1 MKTKISL
8 LVFSVLTILTPVK
21 PLVLIAVIAII
32 LDTCFGIW
40 RSVRKSGWKSIRSR
54 RLSHTISKSLLYS
67 GAIVFI
73 FLLEKFVISDILGH
87 FIAID
92 LVLTKMF
99 TFFCEVTELKSINES
114 YESVTG
120 KDVWK
125 AFVIFAKRSKEQIE
139 DLKE

>member
-1 MKTKISL
+1 MSSKLYALAFAL
-8 LVFSVLTILTPVK
+8 LSILTPVK
-21 PLVLIAVIAII
+21 PLVFIAVLAII

-40 RSVRKSGWKSIRSR
+40 RSVKKSGWASIRSR

-73 FLLEKFVISDILGH
+73 FLLEKYVVADILGR

-99 TFFCEVTELKSINES
+99 TFFCVVTEVKSINES
-114 YESVTG
+114 YFSVTG
-120 KDVWK
+120 VNVWDK
-125 AFVIFAKRSKEQIE
+125 FLKFVQRSKEQLD
-139 DLKE
+139 DLK

>member
-1 MKTKISL
+1 MSTKLQAFIFAL
-8 LVFSVLTILTPVK
+8 LSILAPVK
-21 PLVLIAVIAII
+21 PLVFIAVLAII

-40 RSVRKSGWKSIRSR
+40 RSVKKSGWTSIRSR

-73 FLLEKFVISDILGH
+73 FLLEKFVVADILGH

-99 TFFCEVTELKSINES
+99 TFFCVFTEIKSINES
-114 YESVTG
+114 YFSVTG
-120 KDVWK
+120 VNVWDK
-125 AFVIFAKRSKEQIE
+125 FLKFVRRSKEQLE
-139 DLKE
+139 DLK

>member
-1 MKTKISL
+1 MSTKLQAFIFAL
-8 LVFSVLTILTPVK
+8 LSILAPVK
-21 PLVLIAVIAII
+21 PLVFIAVLAII

-40 RSVRKSGWKSIRSR
+40 RSVKKSGWTSIRSR

-73 FLLEKFVISDILGH
+73 FLLKKFVVADILGH

-99 TFFCEVTELKSINES
+99 TFFCVFTEIKSINES
-114 YESVTG
+114 YFSVTG
-120 KDVWK
+120 INVWDK
-125 AFVIFAKRSKEQIE
+125 FLKFVRRSKEQLD
-139 DLKE
+139 DLK

>member
-1 MKTKISL
+1 MSTKLQAVLFAL
-8 LVFSVLTILTPVK
+8 LSILAPVK
-21 PLVLIAVIAII
+21 PLVFIAVLAII

-40 RSVRKSGWKSIRSR
+40 RSVKKSGWNSIRSR

-73 FLLEKFVISDILGH
+73 FLLEKYVVADILGH

-99 TFFCEVTELKSINES
+99 TFFCVFTEIKSINES
-114 YESVTG
+114 YFSVTG
-120 KDVWK
+120 VNVWDK
-125 AFVIFAKRSKEQIE
+125 FLAFVRRSKEQLE
-139 DLKE
+139 DLK

>member
-1 MKTKISL
+1 MSTKAQIL
-8 LVFSVLTILTPVK
+8 AFAVLSVLAPVK
-21 PLVLIAVIAII
+21 PLVFIAVLAII

-40 RSVRKSGWKSIRSR
+40 RSVKKSGWASIRSR

-73 FLLEKFVISDILGH
+73 FLLEKYVVADILGN

-99 TFFCEVTELKSINES
+99 TFFCVVTEVKSINES
-114 YESVTG
+114 YFSVTG
-120 KDVWK
+120 VNVWDK
-125 AFVIFAKRSKEQIE
+125 FIAFVKRSKEQLE
-139 DLKE
+139 ELK

>member
-1 MKTKISL
+1 MKTKITL
-8 LVFSVLTILTPVK
+8 LLLSFFSILTPIK
-21 PLVLIAVIAII
+21 PLVLIAVVSII

-40 RSVRKSGWKSIRSR
+40 RSYRKGQEIRSR

-99 TFFCEVTELKSINES
+99 TFFCVVTELKSINES
-114 YESVTG
+114 YESVTN

-125 AFVIFAKRSKEQIE
+125 AFVSFAKRSKEQIE